1 MSHISEYSQKIKDK
15 DMFLE
20 ICEQLGYET
29 RRGDLIVKQFGRNEV
44 RAIGSVKLPG
54 WNYEVALTEDG
65 KLKYDHWGSEK
76 DSMDYLGLTIQR
88 YNDAKVRT
96 EIPYDEIEDWTTEE
110 MPNGDKKIVLEY
122 A

>member
-1 MSHISEYSQKIKDK
+1 MSHISEYKQVIQDP

-20 ICEQLGYET
+20 VCEQLGYET

-44 RAIGSVKLPG
+44 RAIGSVALPG

-65 KLKYDHWGSEK
+65 KLKYDHWGSE
-76 DSMDYLGLTIQR
+76 SNSFENLGLTIQR

-96 EIPYDEIEDWTTEE
+96 EIPYDAIEDWTTEE
-110 MPNGDKKIVLEY
+110 LPNGDKKIVLEY